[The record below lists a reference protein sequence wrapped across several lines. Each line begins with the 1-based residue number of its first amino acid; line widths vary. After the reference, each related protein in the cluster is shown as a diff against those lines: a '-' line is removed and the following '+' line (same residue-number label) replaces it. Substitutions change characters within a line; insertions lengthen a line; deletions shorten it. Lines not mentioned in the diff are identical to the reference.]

1 MAIRLRRILAVA
13 VLGMLFSS
21 LPAQTARAQEPVKN
35 DAGAMQPRAAE
46 KNPEEAASKEH
57 GAAAEME
64 NAPVIRSIARATGL
78 SNAEAYWICVFL
90 NFGIIVAFLAWIY
103 KKIMPA
109 VFKARN
115 ESIQKR
121 MEEARSSSEE
131 ARRRLNDVEGR
142 LARLDA
148 EIADMKRQADEN
160 AQLEEK
166 RIQDEAEQERQRIMS
181 AAEQDIAAA
190 TGAAR
195 RELRAYAGEL
205 AVNLAEKKIKV
216 GNDIDQMLVRD
227 FTAQLGKDG
236 N

>member
-1 MAIRLRRILAVA
+1 MAIRLRRILAIA
-13 VLGMLFSS
+13 ILGVLCSS

-35 DAGAMQPRAAE
+35 DAGAAQPRAAE

-57 GAAAEME
+57 GAAEEMK
-64 NAPVIRSIARATGL
+64 NAPVIRAIARATGL
-78 SNAEAYWICVFL
+78 SNTEAYWICVFL
-90 NFGIIVAFLAWIY
+90 NFGIIVAFLVWIY

-109 VFKARN
+109 AFKARN

-121 MEEARSSSEE
+121 MEEARSSSED
-131 ARRRLNDVEGR
+131 ARRRLSDVEGR

-148 EIADMKRQADEN
+148 EIAEMKRQADEN

-195 RELRAYAGEL
+195 RELRSYAAEL

-216 GNDIDQMLVRD
+216 DKDIDQMLVRD